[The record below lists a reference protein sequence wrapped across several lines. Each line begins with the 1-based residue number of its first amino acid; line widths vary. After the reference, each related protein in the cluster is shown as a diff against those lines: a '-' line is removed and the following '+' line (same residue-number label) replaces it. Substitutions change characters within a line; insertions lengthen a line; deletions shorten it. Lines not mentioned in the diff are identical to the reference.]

1 MILVDTSVWI
11 DHLRIGQ
18 PFLVRLLEFEGS
30 LVLGHSWV
38 IGELALGNLAQRQ
51 EVIGL
56 LNGLPQATV
65 ATDDEVMTLVDRHQL
80 YGLGIGYVDAQ
91 LLASTQLTV
100 DTALWTGDR
109 RLVAAAL
116 RVGCAVE
123 PASGADS

>member
-18 PFLVRLLEFEGS
+18 PVLVRLLEGS

-38 IGELALGNLAQRQ
+38 IGELALGNLAKRQ

-123 PASGADS
+123 PAGGAD